1 MPCRT
6 SKLLG
11 FRTLWRYSYV
21 TKHAVANLREPDC
34 HPPRS
39 YCISAYPKAI
49 HSSKRREA
57 EVRLSPLFEGP
68 PISFLE
74 PEQNAAS
81 FCLTKYR
88 CGPATLPFLGNAV
101 KFLQP
106 RHLLFEWFVQCQ
118 RCFGF
123 ETFAISIPSLPAGV
137 VISDPENLEYVLKNE
152 SAITKGEF
160 FRRRS
165 WDLFGVSYS

>member
-1 MPCRT
+1 MLWPIFVSLIVILLAATAYQHTQKRSIHRKGDKLRYGSRPC
-6 SKLLG
+6 
-11 FRTLWRYSYV
+11 
-21 TKHAVANLREPDC
+21 
-34 HPPRS
+34 
-39 YCISAYPKAI
+39 
-49 HSSKRREA
+49 
-57 EVRLSPLFEGP
+57 FEGP

-74 PEQNAAS
+74 PEQNTAS

-123 ETFAISIPSLPAGV
+123 ETFAISIPSLPEGV